1 MRRLLVMLC
10 AAVVSASS
18 AQAPAANVAPTEIK
32 GHFMGETIAAFLRME
47 PEAQQQ
53 ADLCRQHPDQPGCAR
68 LLTAIDHGQRA
79 EISTSGSRDFVLDGG
94 KVVRLTMLV
103 DGVADA
109 AAVDLTKKFDAQP
122 RKIAIL
128 GQSDSGA
135 KWENYLFA
143 WDTPDAY
150 VTLYEDNSPSLQ
162 DRRPL
167 LIVESRT
174 SHGQEYTISA
184 KQLGATQ
191 VGSNI
196 SPAK

>member
-1 MRRLLVMLC
+1 VKRLLVMLC

-18 AQAPAANVAPTEIK
+18 AQAPAENVAPTEIK
-32 GHFMGETIAAFLRME
+32 GHFMGETAATFLRAE

-53 ADLCRQHPDQPGCAR
+53 ADLCRQHPDRPGCAR
-68 LLTAIDHGQRA
+68 LLTGLDHGQRA

-94 KVVRLTMLV
+94 KLVRLTMLV

-109 AAVDLTKKFDAQP
+109 AAVDLTKKLGAQP

-128 GQSDSGA
+128 GQNDSGA
-135 KWENYLFA
+135 TWENHLFA

-150 VTLYEDNSPSLQ
+150 VTLYEDNSPSLK

-167 LIVESRT
+167 LIVESRAN
-174 SHGQEYTISA
+174 HGQEYTISA
-184 KQLGATQ
+184 KQLGAAQ
-191 VGSNI
+191 VSRNMN
-196 SPAK
+196 PAK